1 MQSCETVSV
10 TLSSSVGVPG
20 WCAGAQHLGLLV
32 VASRESLGADLAARL
47 PLCWSGRAW
56 LWHSNEQPPPPAP
69 DHVQQNA
76 TSVSCGGPRRAGNS
90 PEGVSLHAMT
100 QGCTFRSMCS
110 SYVTEAG

>member
-56 LWHSNEQPPPPAP
+56 LWHSNEQPPPPRPGPRPAECYFCLTWGSP
-69 DHVQQNA
+69 QGWELSRG
-76 TSVSCGGPRRAGNS
+76 SVSARDDSG
-90 PEGVSLHAMT
+90 LHLPVNVLLL
-100 QGCTFRSMCS
+100 RH
-110 SYVTEAG
+110 

>member
-56 LWHSNEQPPPPAP
+56 LWHSNEQPPPPP
-69 DHVQQNA
+69 PRTTSSRMLLLSHVG
-76 TSVSCGGPRRAGNS
+76 VPAGLGTLQR
-90 PEGVSLHAMT
+90 ECL
-100 QGCTFRSMCS
+100 CTR
-110 SYVTEAG
+110 